1 MGKQPSCRPGGTS
14 GRIIPWGSDGHPANQ
29 RQVDGSIQPRLGYR
43 TTSFG
48 PEGLQHAV
56 LGGSRTNKSV
66 CPALGT
72 VRMVLADRLGKE
84 GIDHQPPKL
93 PSLVRLVRRP
103 SRVSPRSPFVAAVK
117 GGIERTYGLQ
127 ERVVSGSAAMHQQQ
141 QKLELERSI
150 LISLASMASSPRS
163 TPAVLE
169 GSSDLGEARVRLLVR
184 RRRGAAC
191 WWRGARRD
199 GAWVDDAP
207 AGVHQRAMDHEGLCN
222 SRLASLAFPLH
233 PSSVPSQPYP
243 RPVAAVGLP
252 WSWPPSR
259 AAWNKVPRYAVP
271 VSSWAGEEA

>member
-1 MGKQPSCRPGGTS
+1 
-14 GRIIPWGSDGHPANQ
+14 
-29 RQVDGSIQPRLGYR
+29 
-43 TTSFG
+43 
-48 PEGLQHAV
+48 
-56 LGGSRTNKSV
+56 
-66 CPALGT
+66 
-72 VRMVLADRLGKE
+72 MVLADRLGKE
-84 GIDHQPPKL
+84 GIDHQPQSFPRL
-93 PSLVRLVRRP
+93 SDLSDVHRVLVRARHSLLLSKVESNVQMGYRNASFQDLRP
-103 SRVSPRSPFVAAVK
+103 
-117 GGIERTYGLQ
+117 
-127 ERVVSGSAAMHQQQ
+127 MHQQQ

-169 GSSDLGEARVRLLVR
+169 GSSDLEEARVRLLER

-207 AGVHQRAMDHEGLCN
+207 AGVHQRAMDHGGLCN

-233 PSSVPSQPYP
+233 PSSVPSQPHP